1 METSYSPQVIRFGAF
16 EVDLLAEEL
25 RKNGRKMKLRGQPF
39 QVLAMLLER
48 PGKVVT
54 RDELQKK
61 LWPDGTFVDFDHSLN
76 TAITKIR
83 EILGDS
89 AEDPRFIET
98 LARRG
103 YRFIAPV
110 QRALGRTTN
119 ETHSA
124 AVEISPGGSTPG
136 SRLSLEPPG
145 AFSQDFSTAATIPK
159 GGTSGRKGAAT
170 VAVAVSAL
178 LGFLIF
184 WLRSPLPTP
193 KVVGSFQI
201 TNDGQQKVYGYDYC
215 NP

>member
-1 METSYSPQVIRFGAF
+1 MEADRRTSQTVRFGAF
-16 EVDLLAEEL
+16 EVDFRTEEL
-25 RKNGRKMKLRGQPF
+25 RKSGRKIKLSGQPF

-48 PGKVVT
+48 AGELVT
-54 RDELQKK
+54 REELQKK

-89 AEDPRFIET
+89 AERPSFIET

-136 SRLSLEPPG
+136 SRL
-145 AFSQDFSTAATIPK
+145 
-159 GGTSGRKGAAT
+159 
-170 VAVAVSAL
+170 
-178 LGFLIF
+178 
-184 WLRSPLPTP
+184 
-193 KVVGSFQI
+193 
-201 TNDGQQKVYGYDYC
+201 
-215 NP
+215 

>member
-83 EILGDS
+83 EALGDS
-89 AEDPRFIET
+89 AENPRFIET

-110 QRALGRTTN
+110 QEAGNRTTN
-119 ETHSA
+119 NTDSATVEASLGTSSQSSKQRAESPGAQNSSAVA
-124 AVEISPGGSTPG
+124 AVRKRASSG
-136 SRLSLEPPG
+136 RRW
-145 AFSQDFSTAATIPK
+145 AFAGTAAFL
-159 GGTSGRKGAAT
+159 
-170 VAVAVSAL
+170 VL
-178 LGFLIF
+178 LGFLIL
-184 WLRSPLPTP
+184 WWRSPLPTP
-193 KVVGSFQI
+193 KVIGSFQI
-201 TNDGQQKVYGYDYC
+201 TNDGQQKVYAQDYW